1 MGKFNSGGK
10 HSFLRHADS
19 DGHKRVSDGRKGQIP
34 GQRALG
40 ATVRED
46 GEDDN
51 GNIQSRRVV
60 GEGEGEATPVPNNNP
75 VVLRRSTMGFNDQ
88 VFAPSVRIC

>member
-34 GQRALG
+34 GQRALVV
-40 ATVRED
+40 TVRED

-51 GNIQSRRVV
+51 RNIQSRRGVGG
-60 GEGEGEATPVPNNNP
+60 GEGGPVPINNP

>member
-1 MGKFNSGGK
+1 MGKFNLGGK

-34 GQRALG
+34 GQRALVV
-40 ATVRED
+40 TVRED

-51 GNIQSRRVV
+51 RNIQSRRGVGG
-60 GEGEGEATPVPNNNP
+60 GEGGPVPINNP
-75 VVLRRSTMGFNDQ
+75 VVSEISDLWLFILKEARQ
-88 VFAPSVRIC
+88 VK

>member
-34 GQRALG
+34 GQRALVVN
-40 ATVRED
+40 VRED
-46 GEDDN
+46 GEDN
-51 GNIQSRRVV
+51 NRNIQGRREV
-60 GEGEGEATPVPNNNP
+60 GEGEGS
-75 VVLRRSTMGFNDQ
+75 LQS
-88 VFAPSVRIC
+88 RILASQKLFEQLGS

>member
-19 DGHKRVSDGRKGQIP
+19 DGHKRVSDGRKGRIP
-34 GQRALG
+34 GQRALVV
-40 ATVRED
+40 TVRED

-51 GNIQSRRVV
+51 RNIQSRRGVGG
-60 GEGEGEATPVPNNNP
+60 GEGGPVPINNP
-75 VVLRRSTMGFNDQ
+75 VVLHRSTMGFNDQ
-88 VFAPSVRIC
+88 VFAPSVRIY